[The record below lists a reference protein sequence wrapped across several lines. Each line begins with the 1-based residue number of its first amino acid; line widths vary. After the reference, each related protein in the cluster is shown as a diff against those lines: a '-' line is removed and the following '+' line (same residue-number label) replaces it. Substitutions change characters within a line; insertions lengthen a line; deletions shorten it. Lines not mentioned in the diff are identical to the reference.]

1 MKKLSIFSLLL
12 ITFLLPYSCTEQE
25 QPGVTRPGGGNGANN
40 GSSEWLIPQNNVLD
54 GGPGK
59 DGIPALDAPD
69 FIPVNEVDF
78 LDDDDLVIGFKVGDD
93 VRAYPHPIL
102 DWHEIIND
110 EIGNIRV
117 AITYCPLTGTGI
129 GWDRDLP
136 SGTTTFGVSGLLYN
150 TNLIPYDR
158 GTDSNWSQMLLESVQ
173 GPMAGTDIE
182 THQVVETSWGTW
194 KKLYPESQVVS
205 TNTGWSRNYD
215 RYPYGDYRTNN
226 NSLFFPVSV
235 NDTRLP
241 AKERVLGIVTERK
254 AAKAYRFNSFPTTG
268 VGLRKDVFAGDN
280 LILIGSQ
287 EFNILQVYVQPENLN
302 FEAVQNEFPV
312 VMRDNEGN
320 RWNLFGE
327 AVSGPRVGQKLP
339 ETRSFIGYWV
349 AWGAFYEGLEIYGQ

>member
-1 MKKLSIFSLLL
+1 MKKLSIFSLFFVSL
-12 ITFLLPYSCTEQE
+12 LLPFSCAEVEPPT
-25 QPGVTRPGGGNGANN
+25 TRPGGGT
-40 GSSEWLIPQNNVLD
+40 SSPNTNSDWLIPQNNVLD

-59 DGIPALDAPD
+59 DGIPALDAPN
-69 FIPVNEVDF
+69 FIKVDQVDF
-78 LDDDDLVIGFKVGDD
+78 LDDDDLVIGFKVGDE

-110 EIGNIRV
+110 EVGNIRV

-129 GWDRDLP
+129 GWDRDLD

-158 GTDSNWSQMLLESVQ
+158 GTDSNWSQMLLQAVQ
-173 GPMAGTDIE
+173 GEMAGTSIK
-182 THQVVETSWGTW
+182 THQVLETSWKTW
-194 KKLYPESQVVS
+194 QKLYPQSKVVS
-205 TNTGWSRNYD
+205 TDTGWSRNYD

-226 NSLFFPVSV
+226 NALFFPVSV
-235 NDTRLP
+235 NDQRLP

-254 AAKAYRFNSFPTTG
+254 AAKAYRFNSFPQTG
-268 VGLRKDVFAGDN
+268 VGIRKDVFSGSN
-280 LILIGSQ
+280 LILVGSQ
-287 EFNILQVYVQPENLN
+287 EHNFLQAYVQPDDLA
-302 FEAVQNEFPV
+302 FEAIQDELPV
-312 VMRDNEGN
+312 VMQDNEGN

-327 AVSGPRVGQKLP
+327 AISGPRAGQQLE